1 MREPASYFPP
11 CNQSCSPTQNSR
23 VDVVRVIPRSHLG
36 MPPTPEGDD
45 RWLPHPDECLLDLH
59 AGDLVAIHSDLIHSG
74 TPNASSSLR
83 MYTSTYLCRIGL
95 PHRDD
100 FDADVI
106 QRYLAEAHASSD
118 ARVLRFFGEGW
129 KEQLAKEERGWATIT
144 AQEAVAR
151 RQMDRHTDAKL

>member
-1 MREPASYFPP
+1 
-11 CNQSCSPTQNSR
+11 
-23 VDVVRVIPRSHLG
+23 
-36 MPPTPEGDD
+36 MPPTPDGDD
-45 RWLPHPDECLLDLH
+45 RWLPHPDESLLDLH

-74 TPNASSSLR
+74 TPNASSSVR

-106 QRYLAEAHASSD
+106 QRYLVEAHASSD

-129 KEQLAKEERGWATIT
+129 EEQLAEEERGWANT
-144 AQEAVAR
+144 AAREAATR
-151 RQMDRHTDAKL
+151 KQMDRRTDAKL